1 MKTPPLKSLLNGTE
15 SKLLKTVLIYVKDG
29 LNLGSYANTQA
40 DPMEGG
46 NAF

>member
-15 SKLLKTVLIYVKDG
+15 GKLLKTVLINVKAG

-40 DPMEGG
+40 DPMKAG